1 VNVLAVVA
9 RLVLSVGVCSSISL
23 RTATFDAREG
33 APYLEARK
41 LEQAGEWTAAL
52 EIFDRLV
59 SSQSEFAD
67 LALLGAARCQ
77 KELEEPYGARRALE
91 DLLSRFPE
99 SSAVPYARIELG
111 TVLCELGL
119 FEEATRHLEQALGVQ
134 PASVNK
140 PEVLYVLGSA
150 YLRMELEKKAAKMF
164 EQVCRLAPDSD
175 QALAS
180 AQYLAETGTVPARIE
195 AVQVFI
201 RQNEHEKAE
210 RVCNEILEDAG
221 VTDGQRARALFD
233 LARCHAAT
241 GRWDEA
247 IEMYAEVA
255 DRFPGLAVGGQA
267 LLEGA
272 RLSERVGY
280 REDALWMRQRARNE
294 YPGTPQGTQAQ
305 WELARGYDRWG
316 MPDEAVAQYAKF
328 AHDHP
333 TSYLAD
339 DALFRAALM
348 SYLLENYADA
358 AQLFAEATEVAADR
372 LIDDAPYWAG
382 KAYLASGRTHAA
394 ARYLSRC
401 AQLKPAGF
409 YSYRAW
415 TALRKLTSMGYA
427 RAHRIPLGADWF
439 MILPAALTT
448 PGSVSRKAVLSPSP
462 PSSLSDPAAKLAT
475 RATFLLKHGLPEAE
489 WDLDKLTVVAS
500 SPDLANLAQ
509 LFLYVGS
516 YDRCVYTAERM
527 TAYPGGQ
534 FQTTAVLPYLYPLAH
549 ARRVRELAEN
559 ADLDP
564 FLIHAVMR
572 EESHLNERLV
582 SSAGAIGLMQIMPAT
597 GGWIAARAGFER
609 YDESL
614 LYDRDV
620 NLQLGT
626 WYLGYL
632 RNEFDGNLVH
642 VLAAYNAG
650 PGNVRR
656 WLTNGSGT
664 NDVDLFIETIPFEE
678 TRNYVKKVLGAYGNY
693 IQLYR

>member
-1 VNVLAVVA
+1 M
-9 RLVLSVGVCSSISL
+9 
-23 RTATFDAREG
+23 FDVREG
-33 APYLEARK
+33 APYLEARRF
-41 LEQAGEWTAAL
+41 EQAGEWTVAL
-52 EIFDRLV
+52 EIFDRLAA
-59 SSQSEFAD
+59 SRSEFAD

-77 KELEEPYGARRALE
+77 KQLEEPYAAQRALDE
-91 DLLSRFPE
+91 LLSRFPE
-99 SSAVPYARIELG
+99 SPAVPYARIELG
-111 TVLCELGL
+111 TVLSELGL
-119 FEEATRHLEQALGVQ
+119 FEEATEYLEEALGVE
-134 PASVNK
+134 PASVDK
-140 PEVLYVLGSA
+140 PVVLYALASA
-150 YLRMELEKKAAKMF
+150 YLRMELDDKAAKTF
-164 EQVCRLAPDSD
+164 ERICRLAPRSE
-175 QALAS
+175 QALVS
-180 AQYLAETGTVPARIE
+180 AHYLAETGTVPAKIE

-201 RQNEHEKAE
+201 SQKEYEKAA
-210 RVCNEILEDAG
+210 RICAEILEGDTA
-221 VTDGQRARALFD
+221 TDGERARVLFD
-233 LARCHAAT
+233 LARCYAAT
-241 GRWDEA
+241 DRPDEA
-247 IEMYAEVA
+247 LEMYAEVA
-255 DRFPGLAVGGQA
+255 DKFPGLAVGGQA

-272 RLSERVGY
+272 WLSERVGY

-305 WELARGYDRWG
+305 WDLARGYDRWG
-316 MPDEAVAQYAKF
+316 MPEQAVAQYAKF

-333 TSYLAD
+333 SSYLAD
-339 DALFRAALM
+339 DALFRAGLM

-372 LIDDAPYWAG
+372 LVDDAPYWAG
-382 KAYLASGRTHAA
+382 KAHLVSGKSHAAVRYLA
-394 ARYLSRC
+394 RC

-415 TALRKLTSMGYA
+415 TALRELSSLGYA

-448 PGSVSRKAVLSPSP
+448 PTSVSRKAILSPSP
-462 PSSLSDPAAKLAT
+462 PASLNEAAAKLAT
-475 RATFLLKHGLPEAE
+475 RANFLLRHKLPEAE

-500 SPDLANLAQ
+500 FPDLADLAQ
-509 LFLYVGS
+509 LYLYVGS

-527 TAYPGGQ
+527 SSYPDGQ
-534 FQTTAVLPYLYPLAH
+534 FQAAAVLPYLYPLAH

-559 ADLDP
+559 AGLDA

-582 SSAGAIGLMQIMPAT
+582 SGAGAVGLMQIMPAT

-609 YDESL
+609 YDEKS
-614 LYDRDV
+614 LYDRYV

-626 WYLGYL
+626 WYLDYL
-632 RNEFDGNLVH
+632 WDEFDGNLVH

-650 PGNVRR
+650 PGNVKR
-656 WLTNGSGT
+656 WLTNGYGS

-678 TRNYVKKVLGAYGNY
+678 TRNYIKKVLGAYGNY